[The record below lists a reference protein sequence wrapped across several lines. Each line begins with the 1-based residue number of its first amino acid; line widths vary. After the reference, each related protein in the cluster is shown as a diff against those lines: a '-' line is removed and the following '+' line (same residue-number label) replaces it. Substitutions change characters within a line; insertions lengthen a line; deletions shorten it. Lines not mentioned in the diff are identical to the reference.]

1 MITFNGIGIKD
12 IAPVDIADIVVSTV
26 RRSVV
31 SRDRPILPG
40 AEFVRVTDST
50 RQVTITLADRTSDME
65 SRISEIEA
73 INAWAATTEPGKLVL
88 PYQGGKYLNALC
100 TSYVEPSYRQ
110 WWENKLKLVF
120 TAYDPY
126 FNSPAENHVV
136 IGTGATVTFAGSAE
150 PLVYID
156 QIINGI
162 PGGTVQATFV
172 WSDGTNTL
180 TVSGAIPT
188 GGVVRV
194 DLNKQTVRHSNGT
207 SLSPLITL
215 ASRFPAITRKMTIT
229 GPGTIYWRERYV

>member
-126 FNSPAENHVV
+126 FNAPAENHVS
-136 IGTGATVTFAGSAE
+136 IGQGTTVTFTGSAE
-150 PLVYID
+150 PLVRIE
-156 QIINGI
+156 
-162 PGGTVQATFV
+162 TTLEEAASSLV

-180 TVSGAIPT
+180 TLSGTIPVGT
-188 GGVVRV
+188 VTV
-194 DLNKQTVRHSNGT
+194 DLNRQTVRHNNGT